1 MKKAILFV
9 CFVLIF
15 LYPACK
21 KSSEKGTFGIAPL
34 TGSEVDVQKIESKT
48 GISFQ
53 ILKTD
58 VIGFN
63 PTHKFFWV
71 CLEKKETQE
80 NVSKLANAIIQ
91 DTIAKKAKTYHSF
104 KIHFFIKDKLKE
116 TIETSICFAN
126 ATFLPEGL
134 MVKVGRIPIDDDKAY
149 KLTLTFLEQ

>member
-9 CFVLIF
+9 CFLLIVF
-15 LYPACK
+15 YPACK
-21 KSSEKGTFGIAPL
+21 KSSKKGTFGIAPL
-34 TGSEVDVQKIESKT
+34 TGSEVDEQKIISKT

-63 PTHKFFWV
+63 PTHKFYWV
-71 CLEKKETQE
+71 CLDKTETQE
-80 NVSKLANAIIQ
+80 NIKKLANAIIQ

-116 TIETSICFAN
+116 TIETSKSFAHVS
-126 ATFLPEGL
+126 FLPEGL
-134 MVKVGRIPIDDDKAY
+134 MVQVGRIPIDDYKAY
-149 KLTLTFLEQ
+149 KLTCTFLEQ